1 MKKIIATFL
10 VAASIAVC
18 AEAKKSESKNSD
30 STISEQEI
38 SEALNKAGEGI
49 KKGADKAGE
58 GIKSFFGKAKEKAT
72 EENKE
77 KAKEKASEIGQ
88 KVGDK
93 VKAGAE
99 KTKEAIN
106 SHSTKILTGVLNV
119 KGKGKKAVMNFKAE
133 DGNTY
138 TLKTISGSEDSKLK
152 LSAYNKKKIKISGIL
167 NTDTNEITLTTY
179 SLAKDG
185 NEDDDE

>member
-1 MKKIIATFL
+1 MKKIIASL
-10 VAASIAVC
+10 LIVASMAVY
-18 AEAKKSESKNSD
+18 AESKKSESSNTD
-30 STISEQEI
+30 QEI

-58 GIKSFFGKAKEKAT
+58 GIKNFFGKAKEKAT

-77 KAKEKASEIGQ
+77 KAKGKASEIGQ

-93 VKAGAE
+93 VKSGAE
-99 KTKEAIN
+99 KTKEAVN
-106 SHSTKILTGVLNV
+106 THTTKILTGTLKV
-119 KGKGKKAVMNFKAE
+119 KGSGKKATMTFKAE

-138 TLKTISGSEDSKLK
+138 TLKTISGSEDSMLK

-167 NTDTNEITLTTY
+167 NTETNEITLTTY
-179 SLAKDG
+179 SLAEK
-185 NEDDDE
+185 E

>member
-38 SEALNKAGEGI
+38 SEALNKAGEEI

-58 GIKSFFGKAKEKAT
+58 GIKSFFG
-72 EENKE
+72 

-138 TLKTISGSEDSKLK
+138 TLKTISGSEDSMLK